1 MTNNNK
7 QEKAPKD
14 VQLLKEPI
22 DKISDEKASPS
33 VTNFKSKFWRYGLLT
48 FIIVLSL
55 IYVIVNPS
63 FDTNSIPN
71 KFKKAWNTGLNS
83 LLTSEEKP
91 TDSSILKNI
100 DSADKAQPNAYA
112 AKTNL
117 FNNNISNLE
126 NYSNDISNAE
136 LVKKSQFGDKS
147 AFEQLVVR
155 HQELVFSL
163 AYKLT
168 GTREMANDVAQES
181 FIRAWKAIEK
191 FRGDSTFSTWIYC
204 ITVNTAWTLR
214 KKAKKHNTLNIEDTY
229 EPVIIDEKKD
239 PELVAINS
247 DLSSVL
253 VGALDKIPIDQRIIV
268 ELKNIEG
275 RSHKEIAEI
284 LGISVTAAKV
294 RLHRAHQKLRQILE
308 EVER

>member
-1 MTNNNK
+1 M
-7 QEKAPKD
+7 
-14 VQLLKEPI
+14 
-22 DKISDEKASPS
+22 S
-33 VTNFKSKFWRYGLLT
+33 
-48 FIIVLSL
+48 
-55 IYVIVNPS
+55 
-63 FDTNSIPN
+63 
-71 KFKKAWNTGLNS
+71 
-83 LLTSEEKP
+83 
-91 TDSSILKNI
+91 
-100 DSADKAQPNAYA
+100 
-112 AKTNL
+112 
-117 FNNNISNLE
+117 NISEARNSKDE
-126 NYSNDISNAE
+126 ISNAE
-136 LVKKSQFGDKS
+136 LVRKSQFGDKA
-147 AFEQLVVR
+147 AFEQLVIR

-168 GTREMANDVAQES
+168 GNREMANDVAQEA

-191 FRGDSTFSTWIYC
+191 FRGDSTFSTWIYR

-214 KKAKKHNTLNIEDTY
+214 KKAKKHNTLNIDDTY
-229 EPVIIDEKKD
+229 EPIVIDEKKD

-253 VGALDKIPIDQRIIV
+253 INALDKIPIEQRIIV

-275 RSHKEIAEI
+275 RSHKEIADY